1 MATIRTKT
9 FPGVY
14 TQIVDRSYLLPQTSR
29 FGGGLA
35 GVARK
40 GTFDTPT
47 AVRSLQEFQ
56 RLFGQPL
63 SGDYYLA
70 NAVAILSDL
79 TDGLWVVRVGLRAE
93 SLPGAVFTASALSV
107 TGTVTP
113 YAKGQVL
120 DPTVWSGQ
128 GDVYVTIKQAGLEQT
143 VNQVVTS
150 VGSIGPDSALVS
162 FTDADA
168 IKALYTNAT
177 IEYSIGNAH
186 ANEAQ
191 AALYAYTYG
200 SNSGDPYDAPLYGGS
215 YQVTA
220 SGDKG
225 DYEFQLTQASTYS
238 VFAAGDLLKLVQTG
252 KADTQEVRVRQS
264 LPDGRVL
271 LETTDLPGQG
281 YQALALQDSYTAATV
296 YRKTGSI
303 RYITLEGASAGDWAN
318 SANISA
324 GLFVKVRPGGAAN
337 TKKFEVYE
345 DGALVETVD
354 NLYNGSGTLS
364 WSGRINGNSQYISV
378 VSVATSGTLNYLPAN
393 YSYGYEVGAALINAG
408 INNSGG
414 AFGGGYNG
422 EAAGATDFIGRYD
435 PATDRFTGI
444 QSFIDTPEADIDIL
458 CCPGITDGGSYDP
471 LNGDTNGLHRMMYQV
486 ANRINALALIDIP
499 PELNARQAIDWHN
512 GAGIFSGRG
521 RIDSYNISCFWN
533 WFTITDPF
541 TGEDKTV
548 PPTLGALRCLA
559 FTFDRDKP
567 WYVAAGDVR
576 GLIPEA
582 KFVAYEHVS
591 DDTRQSMYG
600 DGQSVNGIFLDRGQ
614 IKLWGERTMQ
624 VAESKL
630 SVNHNVILVNYV
642 VNNLSEVGRRFIF
655 EPNDPE
661 LLVRVRL
668 AFTQFLDNV
677 KTERGIEE
685 YLLVID
691 DTNNTADTRNN
702 REVVVDL
709 AIIPTD
715 SVERI
720 YITAT
725 VRESGAILDQL
736 QAE

>member
-29 FGGGLA
+29 FAGGLV

-63 SGDYYLA
+63 AGDYFLA

-79 TDGLWVVRVGLRAE
+79 TDGLWVVRVGLRSE

-128 GDVYVTIKQAGLEQT
+128 GDVYVTVKQAGLEQT

-150 VGSIGPDSALVS
+150 VGSIGPDSALIS

-168 IKALYTNAT
+168 IKALYTSAT
-177 IEYSIGNAH
+177 VEYSIGNAH

-225 DYEFQLTQASTYS
+225 DYEFQLIHPSTYT

-252 KADTQEVRVRQS
+252 KADTQEVRVRQA
-264 LPDGRVL
+264 LPDGRIL

-296 YRKTGSI
+296 YRKTGAL

-318 SANISA
+318 SADISA

-354 NLYNGSGTLS
+354 NLYNGAGTLS
-364 WSGRINGNSQYISV
+364 WSGRINGNSQLISV

-408 INNSGG
+408 INSSGG

-444 QSFIDTPEADIDIL
+444 QSFIDTQAARVDLL
-458 CCPGITDGGSYDP
+458 CCPGVTDGGSYDP
-471 LNGDTNGLHRMMYQV
+471 LDGDTNGLHRMMYQV

-499 PELNARQAIDWHN
+499 PGLNARQAIDWHN
-512 GAGIFSGRG
+512 GAGLYSGRG
-521 RIDSYNISCFWN
+521 RLDSYNISCFWN
-533 WFTITDPF
+533 WFTISDPF
-541 TGEDKTV
+541 TGEDKSV

-582 KFVAYEHVS
+582 KFVEFEHVS

-600 DGQSVNGIFLDRGQ
+600 NGQSVNGIFLDRAQ

-642 VNNLSEVGRRFIF
+642 VNNLSEIGRRFIF

-668 AFTQFLDNV
+668 AYTQFLDNV

-691 DTNNTADTRNN
+691 DTNNTPDTRNN
-702 REVVVDL
+702 REVIVDL

-720 YITAT
+720 FITAT
-725 VRESGAILDQL
+725 VRESGAILDAL